1 MRSTSVSVSAL
12 RYSSIQSDT
21 LAQEQHLSGGN
32 EAVWVVRQ
40 PFCFTDK
47 NYKIS
52 VLEICSFFSSH
63 IIISPISLQTV
74 LSDLLSF
81 LWTSCPWQVA
91 SPQKPG
97 SRAYLQR
104 TFLISTASL
113 PSPTP
118 CQWSQP
124 WLPASTLLPTSTF
137 YLLPPP
143 KEGIILHTSF
153 CKFTCS
159 QSLKPSPEAHSFWKL
174 STLWAAELIQLN
186 TEVCPLLT
194 PLAALP
200 FSCTQ
205 YWEIW
210 FDYTQ
215 LICLYSNF
223 HNRTLKWEF
232 DPEFIEIQST

>member
-1 MRSTSVSVSAL
+1 MQCSNQPSGLEKIWHYNALSIPKVRSTSVSVSAL

-21 LAQEQHLSGGN
+21 LAQEQYLSRGN

-113 PSPTP
+113 PSPHT
-118 CQWSQP
+118 
-124 WLPASTLLPTSTF
+124 LPVITTMITC
-137 YLLPPP
+137 
-143 KEGIILHTSF
+143 LHTSSNIHF
-153 CKFTCS
+153 LPPTPSKGGNYFAYIILQIHMFTVFKAFPRGTLF
-159 QSLKPSPEAHSFWKL
+159 LKAEH
-174 STLWAAELIQLN
+174 TLGSWIN
-186 TEVCPLLT
+186 T
-194 PLAALP
+194 A
-200 FSCTQ
+200 
-205 YWEIW
+205 
-210 FDYTQ
+210 
-215 LICLYSNF
+215 
-223 HNRTLKWEF
+223 
-232 DPEFIEIQST
+232 